1 MKTRT
6 ISLYLIG
13 IFLSGTGV
21 SIFLIPMAIHGLT
34 LEGIAKIAFFSVYAL
49 WLGNGLVRRLNK

>member
-6 ISLYLIG
+6 ISLYLLG

-21 SIFLIPMAIHGLT
+21 SIFLIPMSIHGPT
-34 LEGIAKIAFFSVYAL
+34 LGGITRIVFFSVYAL
-49 WLGNGLVRRLNK
+49 WLGNGLIRRLNK